1 MHGINLAKD
10 NSFDIETLRKV
21 VAHWY
26 SNGGREE
33 ESKECYT
40 LFDKKEKG
48 YVDKGSIWSTFAQ
61 YLSIPISDA
70 EIDEFI
76 KFADSNHKQNF

>member
-10 NSFDIETLRKV
+10 NTFDIDTLWKV
-21 VAHWY
+21 VAHRY
-26 SNGGREE
+26 SNGGWEE

-48 YVDKGSIWSTFAQ
+48 YVDKGSIWATFAQ

-76 KFADSNHKQNF
+76 KFADSNHK